1 MNLKDFDFELDKT
14 LIAEKQLEKRDQS
27 RLMILDN
34 RKITHETTDEIIEKN
49 FLNCV
54 EHINPNDLL
63 ILNNSKVIKSRIILN
78 EKIELYLNKKVSDLT
93 WTSFAKP
100 AKKLNVGDKFYF
112 DNNYIIIKEKLDSG
126 EILVEFILDSIND
139 YTFFD
144 KYGHMPIPPYIK
156 RKAPVEDDNK
166 NYQTV
171 YAKEIGSVAAPTAG
185 LHFTDELLKKI
196 KAKGVEIDYVT
207 LHVGAGTFLPIKTE
221 NLDNHVMHEENCYV
235 SAELIE
241 KIKKTKLRGGKVIS
255 VGTTTLR
262 ALESAFLF
270 NKTGSFNTNI
280 FIKNSFEFKST
291 DVLITNFHLP
301 KSTLLILVCA
311 FGGYKQIMNAYKIA
325 TEKKYR
331 FFSYGDAMMIFK
343 K

>member
-14 LIAEKQLEKRDQS
+14 LIAEKQLSNRDQS
-27 RLMILDN
+27 RLMILN
-34 RKITHETTDEIIEKN
+34 NSKTTDEIIGEIIEKN
-49 FLNCV
+49 FLNCI
-54 EHINPNDLL
+54 EYINPNDLL

-78 EKIELYLNKKVSDLT
+78 EKIELFLNKKISDLT

-100 AKKLNVGDKFYF
+100 AKKLKVGDKFYF
-112 DNNYIIIKEKLDSG
+112 DGNYIIIKEKLESG
-126 EILVEFILDSIND
+126 EVLIEFILDSIDD

-156 RKAPVEDDNK
+156 RKVPSEEDNK

-171 YAKEIGSVAAPTAG
+171 YAKERGSVAAPTAG

-196 KAKGVEIDYVT
+196 KVKGAEIDYVT

-221 NLDNHVMHEENCYV
+221 NLNDHVMHEENCYV
-235 SAELIE
+235 SGELIE
-241 KIKKTKLRGGKVIS
+241 KIKKTKASGGKVIS

-270 NKTGSFNTNI
+270 NKTGNFNTNI
-280 FIKNSFEFKST
+280 FIKDGFEFKST

-301 KSTLLILVCA
+301 KSTLLILVSA